1 MSKVHAD
8 MDIYFINGGSVT
20 LSIKNMRVVFKMM
33 KLSFSRNGSVAD
45 VHED

>member
-1 MSKVHAD
+1 
-8 MDIYFINGGSVT
+8 MDLIANIFINVRSMSFSKTEVF
-20 LSIKNMRVVFKMM
+20 LPYFKMM